1 MNLILL
7 GPPGAGKGT
16 QAKFIAQKYKIP
28 HISTGDMFRE
38 TDQSGSDLG
47 KKLQAFMSAG
57 KLVTDEI
64 VVEVVKT
71 RLLKPDTSKGFLLDG
86 FPRTVFQAQELDK
99 VLESKNQKIDTVLS
113 ITLDDEEI
121 VKRLSSRRVCVSC
134 GASYNTIT
142 QPPKNDS
149 ICDKCSGKVILR
161 SDDNPETI
169 RQRLKVYKEQTSP
182 LIDYYSKK
190 KVLRTVDGSG
200 PVEEV
205 LKGLCE
211 FIKG

>member
-16 QAKFIAQKYKIP
+16 QAKKIAEKYSIP

-38 TDQSGSDLG
+38 TAQSGSELG
-47 KKLQAFMSAG
+47 KKLQSFMSAG

-64 VVEVVKT
+64 VVEVVES
-71 RLLKPDTSKGFLLDG
+71 RLSKPDTMKGFLLDG

-99 VLESKNQKIDTVLS
+99 ILASRTQKIDYVLS

-142 QPPKNDS
+142 QPPK
-149 ICDKCSGKVILR
+149 IEGVCDKCSGKVILR
-161 SDDNPETI
+161 SDDNPATI
-169 RQRLKVYKEQTSP
+169 RQRLKVYKDQTSP
-182 LIDYYSKK
+182 LIDYYSRKG
-190 KVLRTVDGSG
+190 VLRTVDGSG

-205 LKGLCE
+205 FKGLCE
-211 FIKG
+211 FIEK

>member
-16 QAKFIAQKYKIP
+16 QAKKIAEKYSIP

-38 TDQSGSDLG
+38 TAQSGSDLG
-47 KKLQAFMSAG
+47 KKLQSFMSAG

-64 VVEVVKT
+64 VVEVVAA
-71 RLLKPDTSKGFLLDG
+71 RLMKPDAQKGFLLDG
-86 FPRTVFQAQELDK
+86 FPRTVFQARELDNILAAK
-99 VLESKNQKIDTVLS
+99 KQKIDYVLS

-134 GASYNTIT
+134 GASYNTVT
-142 QPPKNDS
+142 QPPKQDS
-149 ICDKCSGKVILR
+149 ICDKCGGKVILR

-182 LIDYYSKK
+182 LIDYYSKQGALK
-190 KVLRTVDGSG
+190 TVDGSG
-200 PVEEV
+200 QVGEV
-205 LKGLCE
+205 FKGLCE
-211 FIKG
+211 FIKK

>member
-16 QAKFIAQKYKIP
+16 QAKFIAEKYKIP

-38 TDQSGSDLG
+38 TAQSGSELG
-47 KKLQAFMSAG
+47 KKLQSFMSAG

-64 VVEVVKT
+64 VVEVVNA
-71 RLLKPDTSKGFLLDG
+71 RLSKPDTAKGFLLDG

-99 VLESKNQKIDTVLS
+99 ILAQKKQKIDTVLS
-113 ITLDDEEI
+113 ITLADDEI
-121 VKRLSSRRVCVSC
+121 VNRLSSRRVCVSC

-142 QPPKNDS
+142 QPTKKEG

-182 LIDYYSKK
+182 LIEYYSKNGTLK
-190 KVLRTVDGSG
+190 SAEGSG

-205 LKGLCE
+205 FKSLCE
-211 FIKG
+211 FIKK